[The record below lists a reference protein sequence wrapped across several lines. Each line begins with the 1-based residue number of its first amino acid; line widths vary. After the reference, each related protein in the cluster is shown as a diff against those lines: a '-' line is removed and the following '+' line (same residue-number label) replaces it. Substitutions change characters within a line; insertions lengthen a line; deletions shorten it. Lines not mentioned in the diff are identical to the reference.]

1 MTTNP
6 TTAPTP
12 TSGRPAATDEL
23 ARWRAVGRRLWPY
36 VRYFGLCGA
45 DLEAVESVAE
55 LATLLG
61 LNGPAGP
68 LAQEAIEQ
76 TRQQAIEDAL
86 HGITGEDALERIFER
101 FYRVDNRLRRE
112 TQGVGLGLFL
122 ARAIVE
128 AHHGAIA
135 VDSAPGQGVTVSGA
149 VPVEPAETS
158 SVG

>member
-1 MTTNP
+1 M
-6 TTAPTP
+6 
-12 TSGRPAATDEL
+12 

-61 LNGPAGP
+61 LTGPAGP

-86 HGITGEDALERIFER
+86 AAVRE
-101 FYRVDNRLRRE
+101 RLRGRILSRE
-112 TQGVGLGLFL
+112 IEPFCD
-122 ARAIVE
+122 AIRQSLE
-128 AHHGAIA
+128 NP
-135 VDSAPGQGVTVSGA
+135 AP
-149 VPVEPAETS
+149 
-158 SVG
+158 